1 MKRFLAHLC
10 IATTVVVS
18 VSAAKAP
25 SSQIVDA
32 GSFGVYLDG
41 KRVATETFRIEQ
53 KTDSSIAHSELKVQ
67 DGDVAQE
74 SDLQLNSRGDII
86 HYSWHQLHP
95 VKSELSVEPT
105 NEFLTEKVG
114 AGTGPNEKAFNVPHL
129 LPLSTPILDDNFF
142 LHREILLWRYLAAGC
157 ATKAQGLTC
166 ALSSQQFG
174 VLVPAQ
180 HASEAVTI
188 DYKGTDKIQFKGR
201 ELQVTS
207 FLMKIDGSEWTLYL
221 DDQEKMVRIV
231 APADKVEVVRD

>member
-1 MKRFLAHLC
+1 MKRLLFHLC
-10 IATTVVVS
+10 IAAMIATS
-18 VSAAKAP
+18 ASAAKAP

-32 GSFGVYLDG
+32 GSFGVYLNG
-41 KRVATETFRIEQ
+41 KRVATETFKIEQ
-53 KTDSSIAHSELKVQ
+53 KSDGSIARSELKVQ
-67 DGDVAQE
+67 DGGVAQQSE
-74 SDLQLNSRGDII
+74 MQLSPRGDII
-86 HYSWHQLHP
+86 HYSWHQLQP

-105 NEFLTEKVG
+105 NEFLTEKVA

-157 ATKAQGLTC
+157 TSKAQGLTC

-188 DYKGTDKIQFKGR
+188 DFKGPEKIQFKGH
-201 ELQVTS
+201 EVQVSS
-207 FLMKIDGSEWTLYL
+207 FLMKTEGSEWMVYL
-221 DDQEKMVRIV
+221 DDQDKVVRIV